1 MNHAKHGVK
10 PLGAKHDYVMFN
22 SVKPNAADYYVDMI
36 VNQPRASKVMQKITR
51 WYWDT
56 LKQVP
61 KFRSSQVPGTSSSE
75 FQVPGTSSSKI
86 TK

>member
-22 SVKPNAADYYVDMI
+22 GRVKPNAADYYVDMI
-36 VNQPRASKVMQKITR
+36 VNQSRASKVMQKITR

-56 LKQVP
+56 LKQFSNFP
-61 KFRSSQVPGTSSSE
+61 TSRNFKFRVSSSGNLK
-75 FQVPGTSSSKI
+75 FRNSKI
-86 TK
+86 I